1 MFLSVNSITTSGANL
16 VIKGKGASGTTVKVI
31 KSGATLGQD
40 QVNNSGDWEI
50 TIPAAGNNSF
60 TVEGG
65 GKVEAVAVS
74 VPTGGGDATV
84 TTGTSTGTI
93 PITAQAATAP

>member
-16 VIKGKGASGTTVKVI
+16 VVKGKGASGTTVKVV
-31 KSGATLGQD
+31 KNGVTLGQD

-50 TIPAAGNNSF
+50 TIPAAGNSSF

-65 GKVEAVAVS
+65 GKVEPVAVT
-74 VPTGGGDATV
+74 VTPGGLEATV
-84 TTGTSTGTI
+84 TSTI